1 MNTDCGCTS
10 KNYNISLGCC
20 VPVLAPI
27 ENYYTKYQ
35 IDQMLSG
42 ETSGC
47 CITPEEVDE
56 KISSAITDVE
66 SEIPSLDGY
75 ATEEYVTQSISG
87 KADSDDLA
95 TVSGDLQT
103 LSSEVQSMIE
113 SAKTEIEAEIPSLD
127 GYATEEYVD
136 QSVSGKADALDLAT
150 VSGDLQT
157 LSAEVQTIIISGVSG
172 ISSAE
177 CQSMIN
183 ESVSGKLDTSVFQ
196 SFSGS
201 VDTELG
207 NKQDASG
214 MTAYTQNDSFT
225 AHTADTTVHVTSN
238 EKQVWNN
245 KANIWSGTQADWALI
260 SGGTLDNNT
269 IYLVY

>member
-1 MNTDCGCTS
+1 MACEGNT
-10 KNYNISLGCC
+10 YNIGMGCC

-42 ETSGC
+42 ETSG
-47 CITPEEVDE
+47 IT
-56 KISSAITDVE
+56 
-66 SEIPSLDGY
+66 
-75 ATEEYVTQSISG
+75 SG
-87 KADSDDLA
+87 
-95 TVSGDLQT
+95 
-103 LSSEVQSMIE
+103 EVQSMIE

-136 QSVSGKADALDLAT
+136 QSVSGKADVLDLAT

-177 CQSMIN
+177 CQSMID

-196 SFSGS
+196 AFSGS
-201 VDTELG
+201 VDTEMG

-214 MTAYTQNDSFT
+214 MTAYTQNESFT
-225 AHTADTTVHVTSN
+225 AHTADTNVHVTSS
-238 EKQVWNN
+238 EKQTWNN
-245 KANIWSGTQADWALI
+245 KANIWSGTQSDWAQI

-269 IYLVY
+269 IFLVY

>member
-1 MNTDCGCTS
+1 MACEGNT
-10 KNYNISLGCC
+10 YNIRMGCC

-87 KADSDDLA
+87 KADSSDVA
-95 TVSGDLQT
+95 TVSGD
-103 LSSEVQSMIE
+103 VQ
-113 SAKTEIEAEIPSLD
+113 A
-127 GYATEEYVD
+127 
-136 QSVSGKADALDLAT
+136 
-150 VSGDLQT
+150 

-172 ISSAE
+172 VSSAE
-177 CQSMIN
+177 CQSMID
-183 ESVSGKLDTSVFQ
+183 EAVSGKMDISDFQ
-196 SFSGS
+196 TYSGS

-214 MTAYTQNDSFT
+214 MTAYTQNESFT
-225 AHTADTTVHVTSN
+225 AHTADTNVHVTSS
-238 EKQVWNN
+238 EKQTWNN
-245 KANIWSGTQADWALI
+245 KANVWSGSEADWALI